1 VNDRELEDK
10 LVKQGLEVFGLALS
24 VNPLEVGKAVES
36 ALHSAVEDA
45 LATAKGA
52 RERSLE
58 AIDALSYVDDS
69 TDAHEMAHKTIQI
82 LQGVELTDFEY
93 ESADND
99 EDIADNPYPRPPM
112 VGDVVE
118 NIVVSGLDW
127 REVVAVSEHSL
138 VLALPGTDLNDIST
152 WAWLPIDRFAVR
164 IPRTRTQQ

>member
-1 VNDRELEDK
+1 MTGKKSDEEIIQ
-10 LVKQGLEVFGLALS
+10 QGLEVFGLNISMDAT
-24 VNPLEVGKAVES
+24 AVTDAVRS
-36 ALHSAVEDA
+36 ALWRVLTEGLKVAN
-45 LATAKGA
+45 GA